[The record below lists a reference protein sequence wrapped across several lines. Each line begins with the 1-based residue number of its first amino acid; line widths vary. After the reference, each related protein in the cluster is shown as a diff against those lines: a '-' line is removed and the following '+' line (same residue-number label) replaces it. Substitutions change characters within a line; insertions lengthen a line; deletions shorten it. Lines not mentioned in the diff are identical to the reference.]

1 MKTNY
6 LMGMALAGLGLVSG
20 CIIYSGSDGWK
31 CKQQPPS
38 PPPVVQKD
46 TVMAEI
52 DAVCKLGSDADR
64 HDLLLQIAGRPHL
77 SPPAQAHLVKMVRER
92 LGSAD
97 ARMDVLLMLAENP
110 CLHDEG
116 VRAIIAATD
125 SLGSD
130 ANRRAV
136 LDAIGRRQAHPP
148 MPGPITVPGGPGFPG
163 PGPGP
168 GPVPV
173 PDVPH

>member
-1 MKTNY
+1 MKTNC

-20 CIIYSGSDGWK
+20 CIIYSGSGWK
-31 CKQQPPS
+31 CKSSPPS

-64 HDLLLQIAGRPHL
+64 HDLLLQIAGRPTL

-92 LGSAD
+92 LGND
-97 ARMDVLLMLAENP
+97 HARMDVLMVLAENP

-116 VRAIIAATD
+116 VRAILAAVD

-136 LDAIGRRQAHPP
+136 LDAVGRRPAHPP
-148 MPGPITVPGGPGFPG
+148 MPGPIPV
-163 PGPGP
+163 PGP

-173 PDVPH
+173 PEIPPQPQP